1 MKATISNRLVL
12 LEITD
17 QCPSTKM
24 VHKFKSFNAM
34 PSFPSTIFIKSLPH
48 GDDYAGIEE
57 RLNEHLTTNDNQWG
71 TKGMFGGYI
80 QDWLKTFRIS
90 PQQFDDFR
98 SELAEQIR
106 TQVIAQGHGAPEGF
120 TLEQVTNGLLHALLD
135 KRENKAQGGVQKLPV
150 VKATAKKLK
159 LKATWQALHDFL
171 TIDKPVII
179 DAN

>member
-1 MKATISNRLVL
+1 MRAQISNRLVL

-17 QCPSTKM
+17 QNPSTKM

-34 PSFPSTIFIKSLPH
+34 PSFPSADFIKSLPH

-57 RLNEHLTTNDNQWG
+57 RLNEHINTKDNPWG
-71 TKGMFGGYI
+71 AKGMFGGYI

-98 SELAEQIR
+98 SELTEQIR
-106 TQVIAQGHGAPEGF
+106 AQVIAQGLVAPESF
-120 TLEQVTNGLLHALLD
+120 TLEQVANGLLHALLD
-135 KRENKAQGGVQKLPV
+135 KRENKAQGGAQKLPV
-150 VKATAKKLK
+150 IKATAKKLK
-159 LKATWQALHDFL
+159 IKTTWQALHDFL

-179 DAN
+179 DVK